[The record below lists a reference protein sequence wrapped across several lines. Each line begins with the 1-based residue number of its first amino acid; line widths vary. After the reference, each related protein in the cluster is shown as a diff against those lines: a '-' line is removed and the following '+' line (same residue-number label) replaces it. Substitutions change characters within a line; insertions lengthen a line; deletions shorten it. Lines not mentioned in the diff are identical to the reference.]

1 MSVKRKYLCADEAPI
16 QVLKEKD
23 RRPQTKSYIWLFR
36 SGDDGMAPIII
47 YKYHP
52 THNGDAAADFFKNNP
67 DGSYIMADGYA
78 GYNKL
83 KDFNRCCCY
92 AHIRRY
98 FIEAIPKGHE
108 KISPI
113 RQSRECSTVTNFLSM
128 NAVTGRSDYHINRYI
143 TVGKGIRKLL
153 LRLFVMDK

>member
-1 MSVKRKYLCADEAPI
+1 MIGDI
-16 QVLKEKD
+16 
-23 RRPQTKSYIWLFR
+23 
-36 SGDDGMAPIII
+36 SGAEQLPSSFISIIL
-47 YKYHP
+47 HP
-52 THNGDAAADFFKNNP
+52 TRNGDAAADFFKNNP

-108 KISPI
+108 KDF
-113 RQSRECSTVTNFLSM
+113 TNPVVQGML
-128 NAVTGRSDYHINRYI
+128 
-143 TVGKGIRKLL
+143 
-153 LRLFVMDK
+153 

>member
-1 MSVKRKYLCADEAPI
+1 MRHLYRSLKKRA
-16 QVLKEKD
+16 
-23 RRPQTKSYIWLFR
+23 RGHRPSHIWLFR
-36 SGDDGMAPIII
+36 SGDDGLAPIII

-52 THNGDAAADFFKNNP
+52 TRNGDAAADFFKNNP

-92 AHIRRY
+92 AHIKRY

-108 KISPI
+108 KDFTNPAVQGMLYCNKLFEYERSYRENGLSYKQIYNR
-113 RQSRECSTVTNFLSM
+113 RQMDQKPVVEAFLS
-128 NAVTGRSDYHINRYI
+128 
-143 TVGKGIRKLL
+143 
-153 LRLFVMDK
+153 